1 MMACIVNNNSTPI
14 ERHGLH
20 YLISGVS
27 GQSQRQPRP
36 LGRLTPGVS
45 VRRLQA
51 AGERPR
57 RPRSWRAHLEEPWSG
72 GQTKP
77 IDDEEVHRPTR
88 SPPAGPTPTVRRGER
103 ETLHLHA
110 PARCGKPETFRGRK
124 ACAHEGSPVQC
135 SAPAT
140 LHRERIGGAGGRRSR
155 GDRSSRSGNR
165 CDKMLDRRVYSTAGK
180 IYGANVFAGIDGQM
194 GQARWAS
201 TGTARK
207 STTLARHGHDT
218 IVLVPARGTI
228 YIVPGPQVR
237 PAALA
242 RARHD

>member
-77 IDDEEVHRPTR
+77 IDDEAVHRPTR

-124 ACAHEGSPVQC
+124 ACAHEEGSPVQC

-180 IYGANVFAGIDGQM
+180 IYVRSQRIC
-194 GQARWAS
+194 RSHIHICRLSAS
-201 TGTARK
+201 AAYR
-207 STTLARHGHDT
+207 STTTHRSGFETSHALQPDMRYLT
-218 IVLVPARGTI
+218 
-228 YIVPGPQVR
+228 GPCMFSS
-237 PAALA
+237 AFGKLLST
-242 RARHD
+242 

>member
-77 IDDEEVHRPTR
+77 IDDEVVHRPTR
-88 SPPAGPTPTVRRGER
+88 SPPAGPTVRRGE
-103 ETLHLHA
+103 TLHA

-124 ACAHEGSPVQC
+124 ACAHEEGSPPLPC
-135 SAPAT
+135 SAVLRRLYTASGSEAPAVVD
-140 LHRERIGGAGGRRSR
+140 LEAIAVREAETAATRCWIGGCIPPRP
-155 GDRSSRSGNR
+155 
-165 CDKMLDRRVYSTAGK
+165 GK
-180 IYGANVFAGIDGQM
+180 IYGANVFAGHIFISAGYQHRLHA
-194 GQARWAS
+194 GV
-201 TGTARK
+201 
-207 STTLARHGHDT
+207 LLH
-218 IVLVPARGTI
+218 IVRDL
-228 YIVPGPQVR
+228 R
-237 PAALA
+237 PATRFSLI
-242 RARHD
+242 